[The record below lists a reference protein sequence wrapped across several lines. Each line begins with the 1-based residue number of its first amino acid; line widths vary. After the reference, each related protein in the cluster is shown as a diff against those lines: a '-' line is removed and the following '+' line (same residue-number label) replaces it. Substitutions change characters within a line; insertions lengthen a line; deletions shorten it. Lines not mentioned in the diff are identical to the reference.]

1 MPSPRR
7 TWPRAATSWLRTTRY
22 VRDFDRAHT
31 TLDSSLATVRR
42 LGAAQD
48 LETASR
54 IQAQNDLASDWF
66 AKLPALAS
74 HFRYRAVVA
83 VSDDHLQ
90 PTFDSMTSQLD
101 RSGARHRAA
110 ALASLH
116 ESQRS
121 EQVVLEATVITI
133 ALGLLLLTSAVTT
146 LRYRDRLER
155 IRHRELERLK
165 LAALTDNL
173 TTLGNHRAFEEELQR
188 DLAEAA
194 EAGRPLS
201 LALLDLNGLK
211 QTNDRF
217 GHQAGDESIRALAQ
231 GLASAGPD
239 TSAYRIGGDEF
250 ALVARG
256 HRAIDTL
263 YLVQHLQGR
272 MAAQPADQAVTA
284 SAGVAEADAGI
295 GRDELIRRADLALI
309 QAKRSHR
316 RCLLYN
322 AALEPILQRPD
333 AAEEQRHTDTLATAL
348 ARAVD
353 AKDAYTHSHCETVS
367 ELCAMIGQEL
377 GLPRERIARLRLAG
391 LLHDVGKIGIT
402 DSILQK
408 PGRLTDEEYRVMQTH
423 TRLGHAIVSAAE
435 RPLEASWILHH
446 HERVDG
452 SGYPDGLRGDQ
463 IPLESRIILVADAF
477 EAITADRPYRA
488 CRPAAAAMAELE
500 RCAGSQFDPDCV
512 AALARATTPVE
523 LDRAA

>member
-1 MPSPRR
+1 MPDRTQHPLATRR
-7 TWPRAATSWLRTTRY
+7 ATLAVVALLIAALAGFALWAGRTTHRAVDDVRRLTLISDAYQSARHAVAQENLAARRYQLAPDNQY

-194 EAGRPLS
+194 EAGRPSS
-201 LALLDLNGLK
+201 LALLDLDGLK

-217 GHQAGDESIRALAQ
+217 GHQAGDECIRALAE
-231 GLASAGPD
+231 GLGGRPR

-250 ALVARG
+250 ALVAPRPPR
-256 HRAIDTL
+256 HRHAL
-263 YLVQHLQGR
+263 PGAAPAGR
-272 MAAQPADQAVTA
+272 MADQPADRRSPPAPA
-284 SAGVAEADAGI
+284 SPRRAAGI

-353 AKDAYTHSHCETVS
+353 AKDAYTHSHCETVVG
-367 ELCAMIGQEL
+367 AVRADRPGA
-377 GLPRERIARLRLAG
+377 GAAARAGRKLRLAG

-408 PGRLTDEEYRVMQTH
+408 PGPLTDEE
-423 TRLGHAIVSAAE
+423 
-435 RPLEASWILHH
+435 
-446 HERVDG
+446 
-452 SGYPDGLRGDQ
+452 SG
-463 IPLESRIILVADAF
+463 
-477 EAITADRPYRA
+477 
-488 CRPAAAAMAELE
+488 
-500 RCAGSQFDPDCV
+500 
-512 AALARATTPVE
+512 
-523 LDRAA
+523 